1 MFQLKIDSKE
11 VNRILGNTVSYS
23 YGFLE
28 GTEINQIIFNEKLGL
43 FIEDTLNKYIDSRA
57 RMNPETLHHVYEWN
71 RVGSPDARLF
81 EFKIKAS
88 KRIITI
94 NGKFLKSKSI
104 PPGGNQ
110 PFSNKAYV
118 MENQI
123 SVTVSP
129 TNSTVL
135 VFEDNDETVFTPN
148 SVFIEYP
155 GGPEVGQSFTKIFNE
170 FFNVFLTG
178 SLLYSSGIFDKL
190 SKPKEFAEFFSQG
203 TKSGRSTGIK
213 AGQKYMDTPGGLT
226 VQ

>member
-11 VNRILGNTVSYS
+11 VNRMLGNTVAYS

-71 RVGSPDARLF
+71 NVGSPNARLF
-81 EFKIKAS
+81 EFKVKAS

-104 PPGGNQ
+104 PPNGNE
-110 PFSNKAYV
+110 PFIDKAYI

-129 TNSTVL
+129 SNSSVL
-135 VFEDNDETVFTPN
+135 VFEDNDEIIFTPN
-148 SVFIEYP
+148 SITIEHP
-155 GGPEVGQSFTKIFNE
+155 GGEAVSKSFSSAFE
-170 FFNVFLTG
+170 DFFNKFLTG
-178 SLLYSSGIFDKL
+178 SLLVSSGIFDKL
-190 SKPKEFAEFFSQG
+190 SMPKEFSEWFPQG
-203 TKSGRSTGIK
+203 TRTGRSTGIK
-213 AGQKYMDTPGGLT
+213 AGKKYMDLPGGLI